1 MEIKDIVER
10 EKHKRTLAKIKK
22 REDTIARKQFLK
34 DCYKFWKEYKKV
46 ESPYF
51 WWLDLLFSY
60 DIVLGKKKFFYWV
73 KLELPKDYLEN
84 SWLREKW
91 TIRIQ
96 NSEIGIIRN
105 SDPQKYL
112 YHYYRRLKYVK
123 FYYSFYRKSV
133 GYYRNRF
140 HDTCICDI
148 LFTSAD
154 YG

>member
-91 TIRIQ
+91 TILIQ
-96 NSEIGIIRN
+96 NRELGIIRN
-105 SDPQKYL
+105 SDPHK
-112 YHYYRRLKYVK
+112 
-123 FYYSFYRKSV
+123 
-133 GYYRNRF
+133 RF
-140 HDTCICDI
+140 IP
-148 LFTSAD
+148 LL
-154 YG
+154 